1 MKMRSHIWFQF
12 HIRTV
17 LSGVPMWIAAF
28 TSLSKTSV
36 SSTCS
41 ACSAVLWFH
50 SESKHLLRDKPNPKH
65 SLLVTFWNWTLLY
78 SKFIPQ
84 GESVQFV
91 PWRLREGIEKT
102 AWTVAHTCMS
112 AWGTLKTGEVFG
124 HTNTFFTY
132 HRDNYLPPTLPYC
145 NFVHLIRKKNDIL
158 EDNWRVMAPVQNIIV
173 KVILNT
179 KWTKFKSG
187 RSSFVFFLEQ
197 FLDCFTHLSRIS
209 VKVILCF

>member
-36 SSTCS
+36 PSTCS

-84 GESVQFV
+84 GESVISSIC
-91 PWRLREGIEKT
+91 P
-102 AWTVAHTCMS
+102 VASERGYWKNCVNCGAYLHVSM
-112 AWGTLKTGEVFG
+112 G
-124 HTNTFFTY
+124 HFENGGGFWPHKHIF
-132 HRDNYLPPTLPYC
+132 HLPPGQLPTT
-145 NFVHLIRKKNDIL
+145 NLAL
-158 EDNWRVMAPVQNIIV
+158 LQ
-173 KVILNT
+173 
-179 KWTKFKSG
+179 
-187 RSSFVFFLEQ
+187 
-197 FLDCFTHLSRIS
+197 
-209 VKVILCF
+209 LCSPD